1 MHENS
6 LPTLYFD
13 SFELNE
19 SEVSLS
25 HQGSPISLPPKAF
38 AVLCVLLHQPGQL
51 ISKDA
56 LLDAVWGH
64 RHVSESVLK
73 TTISELRA
81 ALSDNVKQP
90 RFIET
95 VPRRG
100 YRFIASVSSIQSKKS
115 PAFPSV
121 HQTFVG
127 RQNAI
132 EELLAVWDRVT
143 RGHRRVVWVAG
154 EAGVGKTT
162 LVDNFVDVL
171 NLSVYAHG
179 QCVEQHGTGEPYLPV
194 LEALAGL
201 CRQDSSLVELMRITS
216 PTWYLQ
222 LPWLGTAEQHEKL
235 RRELAGVG
243 QDRMLRE
250 FGELLDQYTQT
261 KPLLLITEDL
271 HWCDQ
276 ATLQLMNHVARR
288 RSHGRLMWVGSF
300 RLTEVVTADHPLK
313 SVRHELRLHDL
324 CQEIALEPFSE
335 RDVADYLNQRFPENE
350 ISENL
355 IRQLHARTDGLPLF
369 LINIFDDLVARGILQ
384 GAGVVSLE
392 EKHLFDVQVP
402 ESLVGVI
409 EKHIAR
415 LKEDERSFLEVASIY
430 GNEFRVAIVANVLQ
444 RDEQEIADICDD
456 LVRRKQWLNGPNIEH
471 DVNGALD
478 VRYSFQHTLYRQ
490 VIYQRMGLMAR
501 IGLHGKIARALEN
514 CRTRGFSI
522 KATEIASH
530 FELNKNINKAVPY
543 YAEAA
548 ENALRHFAPQEAL
561 DLVSY
566 ALGLL
571 STLSEEDDRNILA
584 LDLNALRGIASA
596 QVFGVSSIEAKR
608 TFEHA
613 RNLLQKFPQHPM
625 HGLVTHALGLVLM
638 VRGEYDET
646 RLLANYL
653 IMLSESR
660 KDSILMLC
668 ACNLLGQSFTLQGF
682 HLEALPWLERGIK
695 LGENIDKKILQSV
708 FIVDPL
714 VSILG
719 ALAMATLHTGNIEQ
733 ASTFSAEAQTRAR
746 ESGQPMSR
754 FVANWFG
761 ALLEVRLQ
769 NVARVH
775 ALAADLRMLVD
786 ESAISQGEGPCRW
799 FLGWSQARSG
809 NSREGY
815 KHLLEAFNFAMSKEL
830 YSTIAEVL
838 AYAVEAL
845 VLAEEWTQAKQQLQQ
860 ALQLANERGER
871 SYLVQMYILQ
881 TKIFAA
887 LGDIKEA
894 HAALHSAMEEA
905 RTLQSPWLEALTL
918 VVDKELGFGALSST
932 RLT

>member
-1 MHENS
+1 MQEIS
-6 LPTLYFD
+6 SPTLYFD
-13 SFELNE
+13 AFEMNE
-19 SEVSLS
+19 SEARLVY
-25 HQGSPISLPPKAF
+25 QGSSISLPPKAF
-38 AVLCVLLHQPGQL
+38 GVLCVLLRQPGQL

-100 YRFIASVSSIQSKKS
+100 YRFIASVSSIQNKKS
-115 PAFPSV
+115 PLIPSV
-121 HQTFVG
+121 KKAFVG
-127 RQNAI
+127 RQSAI
-132 EELLAVWDRVT
+132 DELLSVWDRVIK
-143 RGHRRVVWVAG
+143 GHRRVAWVVG
-154 EAGVGKTT
+154 EAGVGKST
-162 LVDNFVDVL
+162 LVENFADLL
-171 NLSVYAHG
+171 NLPVYAHG

-201 CRQDSSLVELMRITS
+201 CRHDASLVELMRTTS

-222 LPWLGTAEQHEKL
+222 LPWLGIAEHHEKL

-250 FGELLDQYTQT
+250 FGELLDRYTQT

-276 ATLQLMNHVARR
+276 ATLQLMNHIARR
-288 RSHGRLMWVGSF
+288 RSSSRLMWIGSF
-300 RLTEVVTADHPLK
+300 RLTEVVAADHPLK
-313 SVRHELRLHDL
+313 SLRHELRLHDL
-324 CQEIALEPFSE
+324 CQEISLEPFSE
-335 RDVADYLNQRFPENE
+335 RDVADYLDQRFPDNN

-355 IRQLHARTDGLPLF
+355 IRQLHAHTDGLPLF
-369 LINIFDDLVARGILQ
+369 LINIFDDLVARGILKE
-384 GAGVVSLE
+384 GGVVSLE
-392 EKHLFDVQVP
+392 EKHLLEVQVP
-402 ESLVGVI
+402 ESLRGVI

-415 LKEDERSFLEVASIY
+415 LTEDESNLLEAASIY
-430 GNEFRVAIVANVLQ
+430 GNEFRIAVVANVLQ
-444 RDEQEIADICDD
+444 RGAQELAGMCDE
-456 LVRRKQWLNGPNIEH
+456 LVRRKQWLSGPNIEYGI
-471 DVNGALD
+471 NGELD
-478 VRYSFQHTLYRQ
+478 ARYSFQHALYRQ
-490 VIYQRMGLMAR
+490 VIYQRMGLMLR
-501 IGLHGKIARALEN
+501 IALHGKIAMALEDY
-514 CRTRGFSI
+514 RTHGFSV
-522 KATEIASH
+522 KATEIAYH
-530 FELNKNINKAVPY
+530 FELNKSIGKAVPY
-543 YAEAA
+543 YTEAT

-561 DLVSY
+561 DLVDH

-571 STLSEEDDRNILA
+571 SALPDENERNILA

-613 RNLLQKFPQHPM
+613 RSLLQHFPQHPM

-653 IMLSESR
+653 ITLSESR
-660 KDSILMLC
+660 KDPILMLC

-682 HLEALPWLERGIK
+682 HLEAIPWLEHGIK
-695 LGENIDKKILQSV
+695 LGENIDKQILQSV
-708 FIVDPL
+708 FIIDPL
-714 VSILG
+714 VSIFG
-719 ALAMATLHTGNIEQ
+719 AFAMAILHTGDIEQ
-733 ASTFSAEAQTRAR
+733 ALNYAANAQARAR

-769 NVARVH
+769 NVMRVH
-775 ALAADLRMLVD
+775 ALATDLRMLVD
-786 ESAISQGEGPCRW
+786 ESAISQGEGPCQW

-809 NSREGY
+809 NPHEAY
-815 KHLLEAFNFAMSKEL
+815 KQLLDAFNFAMSKEL

-838 AYAVEAL
+838 AYGVEAL
-845 VLAEEWTQAKQQLQQ
+845 VLAEEWTLAKQQLLQ
-860 ALQLANERGER
+860 AFNLANERGER

-881 TKIFAA
+881 AKIFSA
-887 LGDIKEA
+887 LGDVQEA
-894 HAALHSAMEEA
+894 NVALHSAMEAA
-905 RTLQSPWLEALTL
+905 RSLQSPWLEDLVLT
-918 VVDKELGFGALSST
+918 VNQTKT
-932 RLT
+932 